1 MGERCFA
8 EWVVA
13 NRIQT
18 LLGVE
23 YPIVQA
29 PMTYIARA
37 ELAAAVSEA
46 GGLGMIETLTAEGRS
61 DLLRVR
67 ALTDKPVAGNLMI
80 QGWKKDPS
88 IVDALAE
95 AGVRHVFT
103 SAGDP
108 ALFTGRLHDAGMTV
122 VHVIGSLKGA
132 MKAAEAGVDAVV
144 VEGVEGGGFKSALG
158 ASTMVLLP
166 LVADRIDLPIIAA
179 GGMCD
184 ARSAAAALVLGA
196 EGVQMGTRMLAS
208 QESLVHANFKN
219 AIVAANDSGTVLLDI
234 PGNPTMRVLRTGL
247 AARVAA
253 HDPEVQLLGKVTDL
267 YFDGDMEASVA
278 NTGQVSS
285 RIAELLPVAEIVRR
299 TWAEIEAALDAAR
312 SRI

>member
-1 MGERCFA
+1 
-8 EWVVA
+8 
-13 NRIQT
+13 
-18 LLGVE
+18 
-23 YPIVQA
+23 
-29 PMTYIARA
+29 
-37 ELAAAVSEA
+37 
-46 GGLGMIETLTAEGRS
+46 MIR
-61 DLLRVR
+61 
-67 ALTDKPVAGNLMI
+67 
-80 QGWKKDPS
+80 GWKKDPS

-95 AGVRHVFT
+95 AGVCNVFT

-108 ALFTGRLHDAGMTV
+108 ALFTDRLHDAGMTV

-132 MKAAEAGVDAVV
+132 RKAADAGVDAVV

-166 LVADRIDLPIIAA
+166 LVAECVDLPIIAA

-208 QESLVHANFKN
+208 RESLVHANFKN
-219 AIVAANDSGTVLLDI
+219 AIVDANDSGTVLLDI

-253 HDPEVQLLGKVTDL
+253 HDPEVQLLGNVTDL

-285 RIAELLPVAEIVRR
+285 RIADLLPVAEIVRR
-299 TWAEIEAALDAAR
+299 TWLEIETALDDAR
-312 SRI
+312 NRI

>member
-1 MGERCFA
+1 
-8 EWVVA
+8 VA
-13 NRIQT
+13 NRIQS

-46 GGLGMIETLTAEGRS
+46 GGLGMIETLTPEGRK
-61 DLLRVR
+61 DLHRVR
-67 ALTDKPVAGNLMI
+67 ELTDKPVAGNLMI

-108 ALFTGRLHDAGMTV
+108 ALFTDRLHDGGMTV

-132 MKAAEAGVDAVV
+132 RKAADAGVDALV

-166 LVADRIDLPIIAA
+166 LVAECVDLPLIAA

-208 QESLVHANFKN
+208 RESLVHANFKN
-219 AIVAANDSGTVLLDI
+219 AIVDANDSGTVLLDI

-253 HDPEVQLLGKVTDL
+253 QDPEVQLLGKVTDL

-299 TWAEIEAALDAAR
+299 TWLEIETALDGAR

>member
-1 MGERCFA
+1 MSRD
-8 EWVVA
+8 
-13 NRIQT
+13 NRISP
-18 LLGVE
+18 LGVE

-46 GGLGMIETLTAEGRS
+46 GGLGMIETLTPEGRA

-67 ALTDKPVAGNLMI
+67 ELTDKPVAA
-80 QGWKKDPS
+80 QPDDPGLEEGP
-88 IVDALAE
+88 VDRRRARRGGGA
-95 AGVRHVFT
+95 
-103 SAGDP
+103 P
-108 ALFTGRLHDAGMTV
+108 RLHLGRRSGV
-122 VHVIGSLKGA
+122 VHR
-132 MKAAEAGVDAVV
+132 AATRRRNDRRPRHRFASGGEEGRRCRRRCLV

-166 LVADRIDLPIIAA
+166 LVAERIDLPIIAA

-184 ARSAAAALVLGA
+184 ARSAAAAFVLGA

-208 QESLVHANFKN
+208 RESLVHANFKD

-285 RIAELLPVAEIVRR
+285 RIAELLPVAEIVRQ
-299 TWAEIEAALDAAR
+299 TWAGIEGVLGAAR